1 MAKKI
6 AIMQPYFFPYIGY
19 FQLINS
25 VDEFVIY
32 DNIQYT
38 KKGWI
43 NRNRILVNGSDSLI
57 SLTLKK
63 DSDFLDVV
71 QRQLSDSWTKDRL
84 KLLNQIKG
92 NYQKAPYFKEVYP
105 LIEKCILNAKV
116 NLFDFIYDS
125 LILILDFLEIKTKI
139 TISSTINIDHTLKSK
154 DKVIAICKEQCA
166 EIYINAI
173 GGMEL
178 YDKSEFLINNIQ
190 LNFIKS
196 SPIIYKQYDNQFVS
210 WLSII
215 DVMMFN
221 DKIII
226 SRFLNDY
233 TLI

>member
-57 SLTLKK
+57 SLPLKK
-63 DSDFLDVV
+63 DSDFLNVID
-71 QRQLSDSWTKDRL
+71 RQLSDSWSKDRV

-105 LIEKCILNAKV
+105 LIEKCILNEET

-125 LILILDFLEIKTKI
+125 LINILDFLEIKTKI
-139 TISSTINIDHTLKSK
+139 TISSTINIDRNLKSK
-154 DKVIAICKEQCA
+154 DKVIAICKEQFG

-178 YDKSEFLINNIQ
+178 YDKNEFLSNNIR

-196 SPIIYKQYDNQFVS
+196 SPITYKQYDNQFVS